1 MDIEEVAKKLNIT
14 PERAKQIY
22 KSAMRK
28 LKKTLPKQ
36 TLKDFIYISLKDDN
50 LSSY

>member
-1 MDIEEVAKKLNIT
+1 MNNEEVAKKLNIT
-14 PERAKQIY
+14 PAKAEQIY
-22 KSAMRK
+22 KSAIRK

-36 TLKDFIYISLKDDN
+36 ALKDFIAISLNDDN